1 MAGLDDARDGEVVI
15 ATEVDAA
22 GDPIVIV
29 SGEIDMSNASS
40 LSAAVAPIIATEP
53 SRLTFDLASLRFID
67 SAGIAVLVTAAA
79 TTTVTVHNPSAVVRR
94 TIEVTGLASVLHMAG
109 EP

>member
-1 MAGLDDARDGEVVI
+1 MAELDDDHEDEVTI

-22 GDPIVIV
+22 GDPIVVV

-53 SRLTFDLASLRFID
+53 SRLTFDLAGLRFID
-67 SAGIAVLVTAAA
+67 SAGIAVLVAAAA
-79 TTTVTVHNPSAVVRR
+79 TTTVTVRNPSPIVRCA
-94 TIEVTGLASVLHMAG
+94 IEVTGLASVLHMAS

>member
-1 MAGLDDARDGEVVI
+1 MAELDDARDGEVMV

-22 GDPIVIV
+22 GDPIVIL

-40 LSAAVAPIIATEP
+40 LSAAIAPIIATEP
-53 SRLTFDLASLRFID
+53 SRLTFDLAGLRFID
-67 SAGIAVLVTAAA
+67 SAGIAVLVAAAA
-79 TTTVTVHNPSAVVRR
+79 TTTVTVHNLSPIVRCA
-94 TIEVTGLASVLHMAG
+94 IEVTGLASVLHMAS

>member
-1 MAGLDDARDGEVVI
+1 MAELDDARDGEVMV

-22 GDPIVIV
+22 GDPIVIL

-40 LSAAVAPIIATEP
+40 LSAAIAPIIATEP
-53 SRLTFDLASLRFID
+53 SRLTFDLAGLRFID
-67 SAGIAVLVTAAA
+67 SAGIAVLVAAAA
-79 TTTVTVHNPSAVVRR
+79 TTTVTVHNPSPIVRGA
-94 TIEVTGLASVLHMAG
+94 IEVTGLASVLHMAS